1 MSVLM
6 NYAMFPTDKGS
17 SVSEFVSRIVKMVS
31 ESGFNYK
38 LTAMGTIVET
48 ETLQQALEIVKK
60 SYDLL
65 ENDSQRVYCTINLD
79 IQTNKPIGRME
90 GKVKSVEEKIAGSKS
105 LSNKKSK

>member
-17 SVSEFVSRIVKMVS
+17 SVSEFVSKIVKMVS
-31 ESGFNYK
+31 ESGFDYK

-48 ETLQQALEIVKK
+48 ETLEQALEIVNR

-65 ENDSQRVYCTINLD
+65 KNDSTRVYSTVTFD
-79 IQTNKPIGRME
+79 IQTNKPIGRLE
-90 GKVKSVEEKIAGSKS
+90 GKVKSVEEKIAERS
-105 LSNKKSK
+105 

>member
-31 ESGFNYK
+31 ESGFDYK

-48 ETLQQALEIVKK
+48 ETLEQALEIVKK

-65 ENDSQRVYCTINLD
+65 ENDTQRVYCSVNFD
-79 IQTNKPIGRME
+79 IQTNKPIGRLE
-90 GKVKSVEEKIAGSKS
+90 GKVKSVEEK
-105 LSNKKSK
+105 LVNK

>member
-17 SVSEFVSRIVKMVS
+17 SVSEFVSKIVKMVS
-31 ESGFNYK
+31 ESGFDYK

-48 ETLQQALEIVKK
+48 ETLEQALEIVKK
-60 SYDLL
+60 SYTLL
-65 ENDSQRVYCTINLD
+65 EKDTQRVYCSVNFD

-90 GKVKSVEEKIAGSKS
+90 GKVKSVEEKLDK
-105 LSNKKSK
+105 N